1 MTRPGFE
8 LTNLSNTYLSWCG
21 VEIIAYYDQEVDGTD
36 VYREIKALHVGE
48 ALVHKPGDV
57 KDWCETLGLDELL
70 EEALTCD

>member
-21 VEIIAYYDQEVDGTD
+21 VEIIAYYDQDVDGAD
-36 VYREIKALHVGE
+36 VYREIKALRVGD

-57 KDWCETLGLDELL
+57 KDWCERLDLDELL
-70 EEALTCD
+70 NEALAYD